1 MIQGVEREEVFKY
14 LGLEIKLNHKNEI
27 LKLVKSIIIAKFEIF
42 HTKINTNCCS
52 ALRNYLYQAY
62 IGSLLDYFCVP
73 MLAAG
78 VMKRYQMELIE
89 V

>member
-42 HTKINTNCCS
+42 HTKINTNC
-52 ALRNYLYQAY
+52 
-62 IGSLLDYFCVP
+62 
-73 MLAAG
+73 
-78 VMKRYQMELIE
+78 
-89 V
+89 